1 MKIDN
6 IVKIINEKADLY
18 EKISHELLEVISEIN
33 KEAKYGIALIEEH
46 PYLRIEI
53 QELGVN
59 YRINPQDISNQ
70 TIKGKDIKS
79 AILENISDA
88 IFKGTISN
96 K

>member
-33 KEAKYGIALIEEH
+33 KEAKYGIDLIEEH
-46 PYLRIEI
+46 PYLRIKI

-59 YRINPQDISNQ
+59 CRINPQDISNQ

-79 AILENISDA
+79 VILEYINDA
-88 IFKGTISN
+88 IFKSTI
-96 K
+96 